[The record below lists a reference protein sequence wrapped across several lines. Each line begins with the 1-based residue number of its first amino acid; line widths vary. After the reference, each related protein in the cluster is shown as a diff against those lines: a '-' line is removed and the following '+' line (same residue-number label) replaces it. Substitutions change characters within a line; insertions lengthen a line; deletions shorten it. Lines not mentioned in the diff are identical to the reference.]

1 MSFQNRIEGNE
12 IIVFAD
18 TSLYS
23 KDSVFKCLYWY
34 GDKYHT
40 NVSFVDSNTYKI
52 SLKPMSDNPMSGEQA
67 EKLLQKLERDLIDFN
82 LRDIVTKETKNI
94 RDLLTAKAFSN
105 GEFDELPP
113 GELSDPVGFNINEIK
128 NDWCQT
134 WKKYKKI

>member
-1 MSFQNRIEGNE
+1 MSWENRIEGNE

-18 TSLYS
+18 ASIYS

-40 NVSFVDSNTYKI
+40 NISFADSNTFKI
-52 SLKPMSDNPMSGEQA
+52 SLKPMSDNHITKENAEQ
-67 EKLLQKLERDLIDFN
+67 LLQKLERDLIDFN

-94 RDLLTAKAFSN
+94 RDLLVAKAFSN

-113 GELSDPVGFNINEIK
+113 GELSDPVGFNVSDIN
-128 NDWCQT
+128 ND
-134 WKKYKKI
+134 